1 MAYKFI
7 IKGIRKFNEE
17 KVVEKALVSY
27 RGIAND
33 PEVKVMYH
41 ETSGEEK
48 ESYTVMTVNVS
59 SQGVNIKHMN
69 GGNIIVEL
77 PWLASQMD
85 VRLCYAYLNAVKKV
99 HRGARIMDEE
109 DKGVKLTEADAKEQW
124 QQRWQN
130 MDEIINKG
138 EKLVVAGAVRDFHL
152 NPAKYVG
159 RDEATNRIGVVFEDL
174 VTIQWAN
181 LDAINVRE
189 EKRHVTEEEE
199 LSSIRVVDNQEDAF
213 IGACQYVGM
222 MKGNTCKMVK
232 FEDFCHLMKEQ
243 DEFQLLDD
251 AQALLNKMDDEQW
264 NELFDRAGGIVREN
278 FRKTFIMRWNTDVSN
293 YTLSEFEDAMED
305 FFDEGFYYDWSI
317 WDYQKAHIGD
327 KFYMIRTGE
336 GANGVVMRGTIIG
349 TPYPDEDWSGKGR
362 KVYYIRMNLTNMI
375 HPERTP
381 LLLTTDELTKAV
393 PDFNWKEGHSGEILN
408 DTQSAKLEEV
418 WEDYIGRTHAISSEE
433 VVDGNF
439 NDFYKEKGWKRPEC
453 YQGHGDHIDTIM
465 DPEEFLEKHL
475 PEVGTWTFFDTAHT
489 HITHNEYQD
498 DEGDLL
504 VVKTGGD
511 MGMIALMLNNA
522 KAKRIDFVS
531 TYPFHKG
538 IPHKLTIKKVA
549 EWDNQVEAV
558 VYAETEEMP
567 IAFYATDY
575 YTNKKKYV
583 PGAEL
588 DIELAASAYK
598 IVEGESET
606 VLDAETSAKM
616 RSDMGIEPEYDK
628 EGNILPMILC
638 NEELVAYLPH
648 NEEYPDDAEFASS
661 IKSVEQVSL
670 FGIDFIK
677 AEISICHEPEE
688 TYVPLYFKKEYL
700 PDAKK
705 GTLVRGFLWMQGKIN
720 DEN

>member
-1 MAYKFI
+1 MAYKFT

-59 SQGVNIKHMN
+59 SQGVNIKHMI

-109 DKGVKLTEADAKEQW
+109 DKGVKLTEADAKEEW

-138 EKLVVAGAVRDFHL
+138 EKLDVAGAVRDFHL
-152 NPAKYVG
+152 NPAKYIG
-159 RDEATNRIGVVFEDL
+159 RDEATNRIGEAFDDFVA
-174 VTIQWAN
+174 IQWAN

-189 EKRHVTEEEE
+189 EKRHITEEEE
-199 LSSIRVVDNQEDAF
+199 LSSIRVVDNQEDVF
-213 IGACQYVGM
+213 IGACQFVGM

-232 FEDFCHLMKEQ
+232 FEDFCHLMENQ
-243 DEFQLLDD
+243 EGFRLLDD

-278 FRKTFIMRWNTDVSN
+278 FRKTFIMRWNTDISN
-293 YTLSEFEDAMED
+293 YTLSEFENAMED

-327 KFYMIRTGE
+327 HFYMIRTGE

-362 KVYYIRMNLTNMI
+362 KVYYIRMSLTNMI

-381 LLLTTDELTKAV
+381 LLLTTDELTEAI
-393 PDFNWKEGHSGEILN
+393 PDFNWKEGHSGEILS
-408 DTQSAKLEEV
+408 DSQADKLEDV
-418 WEDYIGRTHAISSEE
+418 WKDYIERTHAISSEE
-433 VVDGNF
+433 VVEGDF
-439 NDFYKEKGWKRPEC
+439 NDFYKEKGWKKPEC

-465 DPEEFLEKHL
+465 DPEEFLSKFL
-475 PEVGTWTFFDTAHT
+475 PDIGKWTFYDTAHT
-489 HITHNEYQD
+489 KITHNEYD
-498 DEGDLL
+498 DEKGDLL

-511 MGMIALMLNNA
+511 MGMIALMLNNE
-522 KAKRIDFVS
+522 KAKRIDFVC

-538 IPHKLTIKKVA
+538 IPHKLKIKKVV
-549 EWDNQVEAV
+549 EWDSQVEAV
-558 VYAETEEMP
+558 VYAETEGMN

-575 YTNKKKYV
+575 YANKSRYV

-598 IVEGESET
+598 IIEGESET

-628 EGNILPMILC
+628 EGNVLPLTLC
-638 NEELVAYLPH
+638 NDELVAYLPH
-648 NEEYPDDAEFASS
+648 NEEFPDDAEFASP
-661 IKSVEQVSL
+661 IKSVEPVSL

-677 AEISICHEPEE
+677 AVISICHEPEE

-700 PDAKK
+700 PNAQK
-705 GTLVRGFLWMQGKIN
+705 GTLVRGFLWMQGKIKA
-720 DEN
+720 